1 MTRKLHWLVPFLALA
16 ATMVAGTASATAA
29 PTVQLDGVRTT
40 LWTDPATTKVL
51 LSNKIVP
58 LLAWTARFSGTS
70 STPGAPT
77 VADLFSARVA
87 RVQLAIMVV
96 AIVLLAA
103 AVMIGVATAAYGGAS
118 LFLIGVLLFV
128 SQIGRVALG
137 GRRRHVGD
145 KA

>member
-1 MTRKLHWLVPFLALA
+1 LLWR
-16 ATMVAGTASATAA
+16 GSTA
-29 PTVQLDGVRTT
+29 PRL
-40 LWTDPATTKVL
+40 ATTYVL
-51 LSNKIVP
+51 VGLLGGIILYVIGFFYKIVP